1 MRNEHTA
8 GSQQDR
14 AISPAE
20 LDALWNDPPYTLAA
34 VSELFPPNDAMT
46 ADEEAEAEAE
56 VEAEVRSREIYWR
69 RKETFS
75 GSSTISS
82 AGERFS
88 PDVVLLFS
96 GRRRSSVSPDGEL
109 QEALRTRLRVV
120 ESNSQDVVQL
130 FKDLSA
136 RLVSV
141 HAEKDS
147 FVITFKTVEE
157 IWKFSTYL
165 ALGYVARCLENF
177 LCDQSFWLDPALLSD
192 VEICV
197 TVDEDHLA
205 TLYLGLL
212 LQEGTFFAKTLYNS
226 DCKEEEEELTY
237 RRNDLVMVKDI
248 GQEAMWEG
256 TLLSTGQHG
265 VVPVHDMQPLP
276 YPFYQWFL
284 KKYPG
289 NAGGIP
295 VTEGLFDHPV
305 VVGTCVAVVDHY
317 PKGKDELHLRQGDLI
332 KIEGFLLNTLNMF
345 IGRHLTSGEM
355 GFVHKAHVKPENIE
369 PLDGQ
374 LVFLSKEERAAL
386 SKLNPCLE
394 PSQSDVLAN
403 LFSTDISTVYRL
415 DRLDD
420 SDFTYIRNHPMS
432 AEQKTT
438 VDQRKSTISEKSDVT
453 PYHSSPRQS
462 FYASR
467 NHLDRDS
474 EILSF
479 SLEDTFREMDEYEED
494 PPNFMDEGIWEA
506 DEAERCDPILTL
518 LNLEYFQD
526 TFQTLYDL
534 SYSFLDT
541 FFNGLPEDE
550 VLQHLE
556 NLREGAKKGR
566 MLWAHRRACFLL
578 GRLCAKKLKFSQAR
592 VYFEEALKVPVNGF
606 DDKPLLIALYTNLTA
621 VYLKQKMMDKL
632 PFTLEKASAL
642 ILCLPCHNFCSVDE
656 FELLKPI
663 MRKAIIEK
671 DKCLEARVCYLSL
684 CLFIRLRKIED
695 ALPFVERLQFL
706 TMTLSVEEG
715 RPTAPIDLNWM
726 LCRLYHKKY
735 LPYLTLAS
743 LSLDSGQEHSLDDAF
758 QKIELFIKNSARLNP
773 HWKESNSVLPAQVVV
788 YLQQALSIASQ
799 GEDLRT
805 QRDLCL
811 SLASVYQQ
819 HGALMKAV
827 PFAQQA
833 AQTGSQINE
842 EEGFEASILLAWL
855 LVLTEEPIQ
864 AQNTLHPLLKSLNET
879 DSPTQRGVV
888 YNLLALCLHKQGR
901 VQEAARNFHCALQI
915 SRENGNKRN
924 EALALANL
932 GCLSLS
938 VGASGLA
945 ECFLLNSLHLFQ
957 FLSESPTDQEHVQAL
972 LWLGRSYKDRGG
984 SQEVRICFEM
994 GLLIAISANN
1004 LHSQMVVAKVLSRHY
1019 ADLLLYGQCIVYYEH
1034 CVGLCRTLKNK
1045 QLEGEY
1051 LELLSNLYLSLNTE
1065 KSSRKSLDYSK
1076 QSLRISI
1083 DLGKRQEESETW
1095 LQVGRIYY
1103 LIHEDELAD
1112 MYLQAAVKTALRMN
1126 DPCFA
1131 LSIYEEAGDVFFK
1144 GHRNQLAALPFYRDG
1159 SLPFARSI
1167 KDVHSEFRLLS
1178 KLTELLMKQKQY
1190 EEALQYATLAVQVST
1205 TTAVPLNER
1214 VSFHRL
1220 ASVYFALGK
1229 YEMAENYYLKSLS
1242 LCPTALEHAIEVRY
1256 YAKVYCRLADLTLY
1270 RLKDAFDAMGY
1281 YHLALAAAL
1290 EDKESLSTLYII
1302 YMKLAEIHA
1311 NHMPDAELCKNYMD
1325 RAQSLRRELAGYTDS
1340 SDTEE
1345 THQDLAEAAS
1355 DIQTKAGQSDS
1366 SSGTSTLTESS
1377 MTDTSLTIDAQK
1389 ESELILSNL
1398 SHKEDTDTNI
1408 SEETD
1413 TGPADNISPE
1423 TSCPDNTNHIHE
1435 SRMKEGLTIL
1445 L

>member
-1 MRNEHTA
+1 M
-8 GSQQDR
+8 
-14 AISPAE
+14 
-20 LDALWNDPPYTLAA
+20 
-34 VSELFPPNDAMT
+34 
-46 ADEEAEAEAE
+46 
-56 VEAEVRSREIYWR
+56 
-69 RKETFS
+69 
-75 GSSTISS
+75 
-82 AGERFS
+82 
-88 PDVVLLFS
+88 
-96 GRRRSSVSPDGEL
+96 
-109 QEALRTRLRVV
+109 
-120 ESNSQDVVQL
+120 
-130 FKDLSA
+130 
-136 RLVSV
+136 
-141 HAEKDS
+141 
-147 FVITFKTVEE
+147 
-157 IWKFSTYL
+157 
-165 ALGYVARCLENF
+165 
-177 LCDQSFWLDPALLSD
+177 
-192 VEICV
+192 
-197 TVDEDHLA
+197 
-205 TLYLGLL
+205 
-212 LQEGTFFAKTLYNS
+212 
-226 DCKEEEEELTY
+226 
-237 RRNDLVMVKDI
+237 
-248 GQEAMWEG
+248 
-256 TLLSTGQHG
+256 
-265 VVPVHDMQPLP
+265 
-276 YPFYQWFL
+276 
-284 KKYPG
+284 
-289 NAGGIP
+289 
-295 VTEGLFDHPV
+295 
-305 VVGTCVAVVDHY
+305 
-317 PKGKDELHLRQGDLI
+317 
-332 KIEGFLLNTLNMF
+332 
-345 IGRHLTSGEM
+345 
-355 GFVHKAHVKPENIE
+355 
-369 PLDGQ
+369 
-374 LVFLSKEERAAL
+374 
-386 SKLNPCLE
+386 
-394 PSQSDVLAN
+394 
-403 LFSTDISTVYRL
+403 
-415 DRLDD
+415 
-420 SDFTYIRNHPMS
+420 
-432 AEQKTT
+432 
-438 VDQRKSTISEKSDVT
+438 DQRKSTISEKSDVT

-671 DKCLEARVCYLSL
+671 DKYLEARVCYLSL

-715 RPTAPIDLNWM
+715 RPTASIDLNWM

-864 AQNTLHPLLKSLNET
+864 AQNSLHPLLKSLNET

-888 YNLLALCLHKQGR
+888 YNLLALCLRKQGR

-994 GLLIAISANN
+994 GLLIAISAKN
-1004 LHSQMVVAKVLSRHY
+1004 LHSKCSRFDVL
-1019 ADLLLYGQCIVYYEH
+1019 GC
-1034 CVGLCRTLKNK
+1034 K
-1045 QLEGEY
+1045 
-1051 LELLSNLYLSLNTE
+1051 
-1065 KSSRKSLDYSK
+1065 KS
-1076 QSLRISI
+1076 QN
-1083 DLGKRQEESETW
+1083 W
-1095 LQVGRIYY
+1095 
-1103 LIHEDELAD
+1103 
-1112 MYLQAAVKTALRMN
+1112 
-1126 DPCFA
+1126 
-1131 LSIYEEAGDVFFK
+1131 
-1144 GHRNQLAALPFYRDG
+1144 
-1159 SLPFARSI
+1159 
-1167 KDVHSEFRLLS
+1167 
-1178 KLTELLMKQKQY
+1178 
-1190 EEALQYATLAVQVST
+1190 
-1205 TTAVPLNER
+1205 
-1214 VSFHRL
+1214 
-1220 ASVYFALGK
+1220 
-1229 YEMAENYYLKSLS
+1229 
-1242 LCPTALEHAIEVRY
+1242 
-1256 YAKVYCRLADLTLY
+1256 
-1270 RLKDAFDAMGY
+1270 
-1281 YHLALAAAL
+1281 
-1290 EDKESLSTLYII
+1290 
-1302 YMKLAEIHA
+1302 
-1311 NHMPDAELCKNYMD
+1311 
-1325 RAQSLRRELAGYTDS
+1325 
-1340 SDTEE
+1340 
-1345 THQDLAEAAS
+1345 
-1355 DIQTKAGQSDS
+1355 
-1366 SSGTSTLTESS
+1366 
-1377 MTDTSLTIDAQK
+1377 
-1389 ESELILSNL
+1389 
-1398 SHKEDTDTNI
+1398 
-1408 SEETD
+1408 
-1413 TGPADNISPE
+1413 
-1423 TSCPDNTNHIHE
+1423 
-1435 SRMKEGLTIL
+1435 
-1445 L
+1445 